1 MVIYH
6 LGFPA
11 STYLVTQ
18 VFCGGKV
25 LECQPQV
32 DEVARIALQIEGEKE
47 FLFHID
53 LSVQQCVPNCRQA
66 LMEMLSDRGLILH
79 NAFHTDQRKRL
90 LQQVSARLEFKS
102 LTAARDGDPDEML
115 LVKTDLNVGGGPE
128 RRALKRFPGMAVPTL
143 PRRITTPSE
152 YYAAKRRD
160 VPDEVWLDE
169 TLQVEVCV
177 KNSKGLVLRGFWN
190 QGKGVVSLIEN
201 PYEIVKKRNEKC
213 RRWNYTEGVDALTES
228 AFQKMAAYAKHL
240 QVSFFAA
247 DFVVDEDQSI
257 YLVDLNLTP
266 QWIVSSAPASNNM
279 TPDLPI
285 YDIPKAL
292 QFG

>member
-11 STYLVTQ
+11 STYLATQ
-18 VFCGGKV
+18 VFCGNKV
-25 LECQPQV
+25 LECQPLA
-32 DEVARIALQIEGEKE
+32 DEVAGIESQIEGEKE

-53 LSVQQCVPNCRQA
+53 LSVQQRVPNCREA
-66 LMEMLSDRGLILH
+66 LMEALSDRGLILH
-79 NAFHTDQRKRL
+79 NAFHIDQRKRL
-90 LQQVSARLEFKS
+90 LQQASAQLGFKS
-102 LTAARDGDPDEML
+102 LAATQDGDPDEML

-128 RRALKRFPGMAVPTL
+128 RRTLRRFPGMAVPPL
-143 PRRITTPSE
+143 PSRITAPSE
-152 YYAAKRRD
+152 YYAAKRCY
-160 VPDEVWLDE
+160 VPDEVWLDK

-177 KNSKGLVLRGFWN
+177 KNSKGLVLRTFWN
-190 QGKGVVSLIEN
+190 QGKGVVSVIEN
-201 PYEIVKKRNEKC
+201 PHEIIKKRNEKC
-213 RRWNYTEGVDALTES
+213 RRWNYTEGVDALTEN

-240 QVSFFAA
+240 NVSFFAA

-266 QWIVSSAPASNNM
+266 QWIVSSAPAPNNM

-285 YDIPKAL
+285 YGIPKAL
-292 QFG
+292 QFA

>member
-11 STYLVTQ
+11 STYLATQ
-18 VFCGGKV
+18 VFCGTKV
-25 LECQPQV
+25 LECQPLA
-32 DEVARIALQIEGEKE
+32 DEVARIEPQIEGEKV

-53 LSVQQCVPNCRQA
+53 LSVQQRVPNCRQA
-66 LMEMLSDRGLILH
+66 LMAALSDRGLILH

-90 LQQVSARLEFKS
+90 LQQASAQLGFKS
-102 LTAARDGDPDEML
+102 LTATRDGDPDEML

-128 RRALKRFPGMAVPTL
+128 RRALRRFPGMEVPPL
-143 PRRITTPSE
+143 PSRITTPSE

-177 KNSKGLVLRGFWN
+177 KNNKGLVLRTFWN
-190 QGKGVVSLIEN
+190 QGKGVVSVIEN
-201 PYEIVKKRNEKC
+201 PHEIVKKRNEKC
-213 RRWNYTEGVDALTES
+213 RRWNYTEGVDALTKS
-228 AFQKMAAYAKHL
+228 AFQQMAAYAKHL
-240 QVSFFAA
+240 KVSFFAA

-257 YLVDLNLTP
+257 CLVDLNLTP
-266 QWIVSSAPASNNM
+266 QWIVSSALASNNM
-279 TPDLPI
+279 TADLPI
-285 YDIPKAL
+285 YGIPNAL
-292 QFG
+292 QFA